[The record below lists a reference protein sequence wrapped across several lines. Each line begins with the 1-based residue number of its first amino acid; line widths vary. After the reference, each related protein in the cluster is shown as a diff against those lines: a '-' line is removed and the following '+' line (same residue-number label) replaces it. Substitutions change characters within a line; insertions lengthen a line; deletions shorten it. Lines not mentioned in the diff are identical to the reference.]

1 MSVDSQLF
9 LTMNKGYSC
18 NKTFTNRR
26 VDLTWRKSPLTLEV
40 MKDISYIVK
49 EASGAAVDGLRRA
62 AKANDLTKTRMAEAI
77 GVSRPNLDSRLESG
91 DMKLTEFLH
100 LAVAAKKKPSE
111 ATVCC
116 DNILAEAEAL
126 AEGGE

>member
-1 MSVDSQLF
+1 
-9 LTMNKGYSC
+9 
-18 NKTFTNRR
+18 
-26 VDLTWRKSPLTLEV
+26 
-40 MKDISYIVK
+40 MKDISCIVK

-77 GVSRPNLDSRLESG
+77 GVSRPTLDSRLESG

-111 ATVCC
+111 AMVCC